1 MKNLFNLFK
10 FSKVKDSK
18 STQPNT
24 DKELNDS
31 KDFALSI
38 WKDISEVY
46 PYLVKL
52 SENCDPSKEDGDIE
66 YLCSKIYDIVHFSP
80 ILQKN
85 LNWMNWDEGEKM
97 VNDEN
102 FDFNSIDTLT
112 KCKLMSAICRAER
125 FSDGAI
131 RHYVLN
137 GTMLRIINSIK
148 QEARG

>member
-18 STQPNT
+18 STQPNA
-24 DKELNDS
+24 DKEPNDS
-31 KDFALSI
+31 KDFTLSI
-38 WKDISEVY
+38 WEDISEVY

-52 SENCDPSKEDGDIE
+52 SENCDPSKKDGNIE

-85 LNWMNWDEGEKM
+85 LNWMNWDEGEQM
-97 VNDEN
+97 QNDEN
-102 FDFNSIDTLT
+102 FDFSSIDTLT
-112 KCKLMSAICRAER
+112 KCKLMTAICRAER
-125 FSDGAI
+125 FSDGTI
-131 RHYVLN
+131 RYYVLN

-148 QEARG
+148 QEAIG

>member
-1 MKNLFNLFK
+1 M
-10 FSKVKDSK
+10 
-18 STQPNT
+18 
-24 DKELNDS
+24 
-31 KDFALSI
+31 
-38 WKDISEVY
+38 
-46 PYLVKL
+46 
-52 SENCDPSKEDGDIE
+52 
-66 YLCSKIYDIVHFSP
+66 YDIVHFSP